1 MEGAIVMITSP
12 WDLTEAQRLQIREA
26 HAEEKRRKMELAP
39 PEPRL
44 TDARRIASLE
54 EYVVGAWAL
63 LTGKGDPDEASRDWI
78 RENLALEVEQITQRR
93 PDMAEMLED

>member
-1 MEGAIVMITSP
+1 MTSP
-12 WDLTEAQRLQIREA
+12 WDLTPAQRLQIREA
-26 HAEEKRRKMELAP
+26 HAEEKRRQMELAA
-39 PEPRL
+39 PRL
-44 TDARRIASLE
+44 PDAQRIASLE
-54 EYVVGAWAL
+54 EYVVGAWVL

>member
-1 MEGAIVMITSP
+1 MTSP

-54 EYVVGAWAL
+54 
-63 LTGKGDPDEASRDWI
+63 
-78 RENLALEVEQITQRR
+78 NLALEVEQITQRR

>member
-1 MEGAIVMITSP
+1 M
-12 WDLTEAQRLQIREA
+12 R
-26 HAEEKRRKMELAP
+26 
-39 PEPRL
+39 
-44 TDARRIASLE
+44 
-54 EYVVGAWAL
+54 GAWVL